1 MWIDPAA
8 GEVMLSDYSAQ
19 WLADRPNLRPRS
31 QGCTAACSAAHPAD
45 AGRGRAGGDH
55 AGQGPLLAGLINAGH
70 PGASTISKVVP
81 APPRHLRHGPRGRPD
96 RPETRA

>member
-31 QGCTAACSAAHPAD
+31 QELYRSLLSCTSC
-45 AGRGRAGGDH
+45 
-55 AGQGPLLAGLINAGH
+55 
-70 PGASTISKVVP
+70 
-81 APPRHLRHGPRGRPD
+81 
-96 RPETRA
+96 